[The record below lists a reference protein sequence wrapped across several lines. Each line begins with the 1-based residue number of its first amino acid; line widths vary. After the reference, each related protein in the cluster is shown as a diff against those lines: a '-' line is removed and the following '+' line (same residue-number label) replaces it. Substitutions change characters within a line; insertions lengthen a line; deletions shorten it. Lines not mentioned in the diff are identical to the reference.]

1 MLPLRSSI
9 EPIDA
14 ALPLTQ
20 QMTDD
25 ARSRALVLR
34 AQSGDREAFDALLA
48 DIAPPLLR
56 YATRVT
62 GDAALAEDV
71 VQDTLI
77 LIVRKLAW
85 LDDPSLFRAW
95 AYRIASREAF
105 RALKK
110 HRRAEPFIDRIDV
123 AEPIPPDPWMRERL
137 VASLNRLSAPIRA
150 VITLH
155 YIEEMPLSA
164 VAAIL
169 DLNIGTVKSRL
180 SYGLTQLRKD
190 IPT

>member
-1 MLPLRSSI
+1 MTADAHQRS
-9 EPIDA
+9 
-14 ALPLTQ
+14 
-20 QMTDD
+20 
-25 ARSRALVLR
+25 LVLR
-34 AQSGDREAFDALLA
+34 AQSGDREAFDALLRET
-48 DIAPPLLR
+48 APPLLR
-56 YATRVT
+56 YVTRVT
-62 GDAALAEDV
+62 GDAAMAEDA
-71 VQDTLI
+71 VQEALI
-77 LIVRKLAW
+77 AIVRKIAW
-85 LDDPSLFRAW
+85 LQDATLFRAW

-110 HRRAEPFIDRIDV
+110 HRRAEPFIDRNDV

-190 IPT
+190 ILA